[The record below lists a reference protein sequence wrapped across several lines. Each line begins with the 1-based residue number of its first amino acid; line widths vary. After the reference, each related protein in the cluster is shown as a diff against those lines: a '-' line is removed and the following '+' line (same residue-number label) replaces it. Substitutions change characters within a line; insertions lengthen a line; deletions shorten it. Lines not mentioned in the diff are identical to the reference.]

1 MKINIAIDGY
11 AGCGKSTLARQLA
24 ADLKYTFVDT
34 GALYRGVTYFLY
46 QYFDNGFDAE
56 KVEGLLKHNP
66 VFRFEPITNHLLLN
80 DQNIEAEIRGAAIA
94 GKVSEVAARPLVRQF
109 LLQTQQD
116 FVAQKGVV
124 MEGRDIGTVIMP
136 NAEAKFFITA
146 KMDVR
151 VERRFLQLQESG
163 KMLSRVEVEENL
175 SSRDHADAT
184 RTVAPLKL
192 AEDAIVIDT
201 SDLNREEQV
210 KCLLSIVSSKISPE
224 ILPFV

>member
-11 AGCGKSTLARQLA
+11 AGCGKSTLAKQLA
-24 ADLKYTFVDT
+24 AHLNYTFVDT

-46 QYFDNGFDAE
+46 KHLENGFDAE
-56 KVEGLLKHNP
+56 RAEDLLSQNP
-66 VFRFEPITNHLLLN
+66 IFRFELGTNHLLLN
-80 DQNIEAEIRGAAIA
+80 EQNVESEIRSAAIA
-94 GKVSEVAARPLVRQF
+94 NKVSEVAGSAFVRQF
-109 LLQTQQD
+109 LLKTQQD
-116 FVAQKGVV
+116 FLAQKGVV

-136 NAEAKFFITA
+136 EAEAKFFITA
-146 KMDVR
+146 KMEVR

-163 KMLSRVEVEENL
+163 KSQSRAEVKENL

-184 RTVAPLKL
+184 REEAPLKL
-192 AEDAIVIDT
+192 AADAIVVDT
-201 SDLNREEQV
+201 SYLDREEQV